1 MKLSAKIS
9 LSVVLIVAL
18 AMGFAGY
25 AVVSSVYR
33 AQLEHQVRGAA
44 DETQLMC
51 SVLGTMA

>member
-25 AVVSSVYR
+25 AVVSSV
-33 AQLEHQVRGAA
+33 
-44 DETQLMC
+44 
-51 SVLGTMA
+51 